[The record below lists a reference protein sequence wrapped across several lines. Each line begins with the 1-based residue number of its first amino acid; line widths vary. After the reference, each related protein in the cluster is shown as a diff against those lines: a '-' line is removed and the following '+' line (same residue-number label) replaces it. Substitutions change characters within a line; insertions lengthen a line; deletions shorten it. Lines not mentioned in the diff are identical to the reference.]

1 MERSS
6 LEEIQSVIAA
16 ARNAARNGQLNG
28 CDAADIEEI
37 IDPVENELQAPRP
50 NTQTL
55 TTYLNSLA
63 RSFRADRSNRA
74 LCMQIDAA
82 MRNAGIPT
90 NWEH

>member
-16 ARNAARNGQLNG
+16 ARDAARNGQFDG
-28 CDAADIEEI
+28 CDVADIEEI
-37 IDPVENELQAPRP
+37 IDPVESELRAPRP

-55 TTYLNSLA
+55 ATYLNSLA
-63 RSFRADRSNRA
+63 RSFRANPSHRA

-82 MRNAGIPT
+82 MRHAGIPT